1 MEAAVQALFS
11 SALFEPRQRHHLSL
25 QAYMDLTIKRMHA
38 IFDSGVINNELW
50 LGQSRQREFAAL
62 CEIMGWLGAFDYALH
77 SSIVD
82 HMIATDALFNHASPR
97 QLARYRDEAL
107 CMRRV
112 YAFGCTEVGVGTDV
126 RHVQTQVTYD
136 RKRHCL
142 ILHSPSPQ
150 ACKCWI
156 GNALR
161 AAQVVMVIA
170 RLTVDGEDQGH
181 HWFRVVIRKRE
192 NGRLQDGVRVMACD
206 PKGGIHA
213 NQVAA
218 IRFDQMTIPVDA
230 LLQRHA
236 HFTEDGVF
244 VSDLPLNERFID
256 SLKTFLQ
263 ERLLFMAGIRHSAG
277 LAVHLGYR
285 FARHRLIHTADG
297 PTPLLSQPLFRQRLY
312 AIQLKAL
319 ALKYLEQAVRK
330 RFEAHWAQ
338 VARRKELHI
347 LAALDKS
354 VGAWMGLDA
363 LALSRELCGSQGFHH
378 YNQIVTQRIDCEVA
392 NTFAG
397 DSSVMAYQIIRDALT
412 RQRFVD
418 SPPNN
423 IGQYVEAKIVSQ
435 CSEAAGYSHQQAVG
449 IAYARALDLIIQ
461 EVESQRLL
469 DGETL
474 ADLVEVFNSQL
485 HPWLEACCHTLSRR
499 ATQVQIKR
507 LAGLLKPPQALISAP
522 IDKRDYIRK
531 FTLPLYEEQ

>member
-1 MEAAVQALFS
+1 MDATLKALFS
-11 SALFEPRQRHHLSL
+11 STLFEPRQRHHLGL
-25 QAYMDLTIKRMHA
+25 QAYMDLTIRRMHA
-38 IFDSGVINNELW
+38 IFDSGAISNELW
-50 LGQSRQREFAAL
+50 LGQSRQREFAKL

-82 HMIATDALFNHASPR
+82 HMIAVDALFNHASTR
-97 QLARYRDEAL
+97 QLMRYRDEAL
-107 CMRRV
+107 RLRKV

-170 RLTVDGEDQGH
+170 RLMVDGEDQGH

-192 NGRLQDGVRVMACD
+192 NGRLLESVRVMACD

-218 IRFDQMTIPVDA
+218 IRFDHMAIPMDA

-236 HFTEDGVF
+236 HFTDDGAF
-244 VSDLPLNERFID
+244 VTDLPLAERFID

-277 LAVHLGYR
+277 LSAHLGYR
-285 FARHRLIHTADG
+285 FARHRLIHGPDG
-297 PTPLLSQPLFRQRLY
+297 PEPLLSQPLFRQRLY

-338 VARRKELHI
+338 LARRKELHL

-354 VGAWMGLDA
+354 VGAWLGLDVI
-363 LALSRELCGSQGFHH
+363 ALSRELCGSQGFHH
-378 YNQIVTQRIDCEVA
+378 YNQIVTQRMDCEVA

-397 DSSVMAYQIIRDALT
+397 DSSVMAYQIIRDALA
-412 RQRFVD
+412 RPRFVG
-418 SPPNN
+418 STPGNL
-423 IGQYVEAKIVSQ
+423 GQWVEAKIVSQ
-435 CSEAAGYSHQQAVG
+435 CAETAGFDHQQAVG
-449 IAYARALDLIIQ
+449 MAYARALDLIIQ
-461 EVESQRLL
+461 EVESRKLL
-469 DGETL
+469 DPETL
-474 ADLVEVFNSQL
+474 ADLVEVFYGPL
-485 HPWLEACCHTLSRR
+485 HSWLPPRVQNLRQH
-499 ATQVQIKR
+499 ATQTQIAR
-507 LAGLLKPPQALISAP
+507 LAGQLKPPQALISAM
-522 IDKRDYIRK
+522 IDAPDYIRQ
-531 FTLPLYEEQ
+531 FTRTLYEEQ